1 MSKLVKFRGPA
12 TDPDA
17 ILQYSNEH
25 PELNQTELAQALGI
39 SQKTVSRAMISAGIN
54 KGRRGGIGA
63 RPRGMSEEAY
73 KWEKILHNSNLS
85 MSRGNLIDGKK
96 ISYGHKYNFWGAESQ
111 SATLLTAE

>member
-1 MSKLVKFRGPA
+1 
-12 TDPDA
+12 
-17 ILQYSNEH
+17 
-25 PELNQTELAQALGI
+25 
-39 SQKTVSRAMISAGIN
+39 
-54 KGRRGGIGA
+54 
-63 RPRGMSEEAY
+63 MSEEAY